1 MKNTVRTFVAV
12 EIDSAI
18 RSQIG
23 CLIELLRDS
32 GADVKWVDPK
42 NQHLTLKFLGDV
54 ASGEIPRVCEMV
66 QQAATGVKPFELE
79 IRGAGAFPNASRL
92 RTLWLGSGQG
102 EEEMI
107 DLQGRIDKQ
116 LGKLSFRPD
125 RRRFHPHL
133 TIGRV
138 RRGGPGLAELAK
150 MLAAE
155 ADFAAGTI
163 KVNKVLVF
171 SSQLQRDGPIYEV
184 LATARLSGK

>member
-1 MKNTVRTFVAV
+1 MKNIVRTFVAV
-12 EIDSAI
+12 EVDSAV
-18 RSQIG
+18 RAQTE
-23 CLIELLRDS
+23 CRIELLSDS

-54 ASGEIPRVCEMV
+54 AGGEISRVCEMV
-66 QQAATGVKPFELE
+66 QQAAVGVKPFELE
-79 IRGAGAFPNASRL
+79 IRGAGAFPNAGRP